1 MCLFLFSWGF
11 GYFVC
16 LFATQKSDDA
26 NSSELIHF
34 SSFKLFLERITKSI
48 SVGPM
53 ISTFLWNF
61 IRNHID

>member
-1 MCLFLFSWGF
+1 MYLFLFSWGF

-16 LFATQKSDDA
+16 LFAIQKLDDA

-48 SVGPM
+48 
-53 ISTFLWNF
+53 
-61 IRNHID
+61 